1 MNLDEQQSIDYKKI
15 MQTASLNSIKALLQQ
30 VSLDGLPGQH
40 HFYITFDTSNPE
52 VELSLALKERYQ
64 SEMTI
69 VIQNWYQDLRV
80 EENAFYITL
89 NFSNVPEKMKIPFDA
104 LRSFVDPHVEFA
116 IEFEDLSVNKEPTTA
131 NLVDT
136 ESKKLDN
143 EDESI
148 LDTQKAPKRG
158 EVVNIENFR
167 KS

>member
-1 MNLDEQQSIDYKKI
+1 MDEQRSIDYKKI
-15 MQTASLNSIKALLQQ
+15 MQTASLNSIKALLQK

-52 VELSLALKERYQ
+52 VELSLSLKERYQ

-104 LRSFVDPHVEFA
+104 LRSFVDPYVEFA
-116 IEFEDLSVNKEPTTA
+116 IEFEDLSVNKEPTTN
-131 NLVDT
+131 NLVDS
-136 ESKKLDN
+136 ESKKLDK

-148 LDTQKAPKRG
+148 LDNQKTPKRG
-158 EVVNIENFR
+158 EVVNIEHFR

>member
-1 MNLDEQQSIDYKKI
+1 
-15 MQTASLNSIKALLQQ
+15 MQTASLNSVKALLKQ
-30 VSLDGLPGQH
+30 VSLNGLPGQH

-52 VELSLALKERYQ
+52 VELSIALKERYQ